1 MIKKSLEELYKIIEI
16 LRSEQGCPWDKTQTL
31 QSLDSLFLEECFE
44 LSEAIHSQDRIAIT
58 EELGDV
64 SFMLLLLSHIAH
76 QDNICNLSEVYRQAK
91 EKLIFR
97 HPHVFGDLTL
107 SSQEEIIAN
116 WEALKKQE
124 KTERNSIF
132 EGIPKSLPEMIRFDK
147 LMRKLSNNH
156 QNIQDYKDTNNS
168 PQSELKNLLIQY
180 ASEGFSISKMVK
192 EINTEIE
199 QSARQKGL

>member
-1 MIKKSLEELYKIIEI
+1 MIKSLEELYEIIKI
-16 LRSEQGCPWDKTQTL
+16 LRSEQGCSWDKAQTI

-44 LSEAIHSQDRIAIT
+44 LSEAIHSHNQTEIT

-76 QDNICNLSEVYRQAK
+76 QDHVCDLPKVYQQAK
-91 EKLIFR
+91 DKLIFR

-107 SSQEEIIAN
+107 SSQEEIISN
-116 WEALKKQE
+116 WESLKKKE
-124 KTERNSIF
+124 KAERESIF
-132 EGIPKSLPEMIRFDK
+132 DGIPKSLPEMMRFDK
-147 LMRKLSNNH
+147 LMRKLSNNK
-156 QNIQDYKDTNNS
+156 QDLQDYKDTDKS
-168 PQSELKNLLIQY
+168 PKSLLKNMLIQY
-180 ASEGFSISKMVK
+180 ASEGFSISQIMK